1 MQAAP
6 VAGTSP
12 AWGAGVREDGAALI
26 DATLARKGVRLR
38 FPPVLE
44 AGFEGD
50 TGPERCRMFARYGL
64 ACLALYDLCLFN
76 YFAMLPDVAWWALA
90 VQLGVVTPLA
100 LLCLRHAASGPPAAR
115 REAVHVATSL
125 LTLVA
130 SMAVWQASALH
141 AAVFFRYGPVL
152 TLLFVNVVAPARFPF
167 AVAASAVIVL
177 CNAADLW
184 RFEGATA
191 DVKAMIASS
200 VVWACMFTLLANHRL
215 EREQRRAYLLTARE
229 RLRRDEVTRLA
240 AGQRAAAERI
250 HRLAHH
256 DALTGLA
263 NRMLLRERLN
273 EAVARARRAGGTL
286 AVFCLDLDGFKA
298 VNDLHSHAAGDH
310 LLCEVAARLGRSVRG
325 TDTVARLGGD
335 EFVVLQDDPGQ
346 PGAAGAL
353 AERLLAVLS
362 EPCGLGVH
370 GVEGMVTASIGIAL
384 FPGDGTDPETLLHNA
399 DTALYQVK
407 CTGKN
412 GSAFFC
418 AEMDS
423 KQRERRAMERDL
435 RQAVARGEFAL
446 DWQPLSAAGGGTVT
460 GFEVLLRWRHPGRGL
475 VPPDLFI
482 PMAEACGAITAIGEW
497 VLHEACCEAARWAAP
512 LQVAVNVSPL
522 QMKRGEAFAALVEQ
536 VLAASGLDPS
546 RLVLEVTESVL
557 VRESER
563 GLAALRRLKVLG
575 VHVVLDDFG
584 TGYSSLAALR
594 AFPFDKLKID
604 RSFIAGMGPAADRQD
619 AGIVQAVL
627 GLARSLGLPVVA
639 EGVETEAQLRVLRAA
654 GCEEVQGWLTGRP
667 APIASFAHLTGAEA
681 AGPGRLT
688 QAAAE

>member
-1 MQAAP
+1 
-6 VAGTSP
+6 
-12 AWGAGVREDGAALI
+12 
-26 DATLARKGVRLR
+26 
-38 FPPVLE
+38 
-44 AGFEGD
+44 
-50 TGPERCRMFARYGL
+50 
-64 ACLALYDLCLFN
+64 
-76 YFAMLPDVAWWALA
+76 
-90 VQLGVVTPLA
+90 
-100 LLCLRHAASGPPAAR
+100 
-115 REAVHVATSL
+115 
-125 LTLVA
+125 
-130 SMAVWQASALH
+130 
-141 AAVFFRYGPVL
+141 
-152 TLLFVNVVAPARFPF
+152 
-167 AVAASAVIVL
+167 
-177 CNAADLW
+177 
-184 RFEGATA
+184 
-191 DVKAMIASS
+191 
-200 VVWACMFTLLANHRL
+200 
-215 EREQRRAYLLTARE
+215 
-229 RLRRDEVTRLA
+229 
-240 AGQRAAAERI
+240 
-250 HRLAHH
+250 
-256 DALTGLA
+256 
-263 NRMLLRERLN
+263 MLLRDRLN
-273 EAVARARRAGGTL
+273 EAVARAQQAGGTL
-286 AVFCLDLDGFKA
+286 AVLCLDLDRFKA

-346 PGAAGAL
+346 PEAAGAL
-353 AERLLAVLS
+353 AGRLLAVLS

-370 GVEGMVTASIGIAL
+370 GAEGMVTASIGIAL

-407 CTGKN
+407 CKGKN

-536 VLAASGLDPS
+536 ALADSGLDPS
-546 RLVLEVTESVL
+546 RLVLEVTEGVL
-557 VRESER
+557 VRESGR
-563 GLAALRRLKVLG
+563 GLAALRRLKALG

-639 EGVETEAQLRVLRAA
+639 EGVETEAQLRVLQAA
-654 GCEEVQGWLTGRP
+654 GCEEVQGWLTGHP